1 MLFFTSGKRK
11 NQNNAS
17 CVKCFRINGGL
28 FLPRPLRHGEMWC
41 KILLPLSPAAVAAGG
56 VLVVLIPWEVRSSS
70 PILQSSACF
79 GIILG
84 GVRERRIPEFSWLET
99 DQDVEQWQ
107 KCFFL
112 IAWKGR
118 KAQSGLGSASSHVQL
133 VLTGKL
139 CRAFGLRDAQ
149 LAWFCRRKML
159 LALTPSW
166 SSPFNCHRA
175 PRTWSRT
182 VLLLCSGC
190 T

>member
-1 MLFFTSGKRK
+1 MEKCGVKSSCPWVLRQWQLGVSWWCWSHGKSDPVPPSFSRVP
-11 NQNNAS
+11 ALE
-17 CVKCFRINGGL
+17 L
-28 FLPRPLRHGEMWC
+28 FLEGWERGESLSFPDWRQIRMW
-41 KILLPLSPAAVAAGG
+41 
-56 VLVVLIPWEVRSSS
+56 SSDR
-70 PILQSSACF
+70 F
-79 GIILG
+79 
-84 GVRERRIPEFSWLET
+84 
-99 DQDVEQWQ
+99 
-107 KCFFL
+107 FFL